1 MSYRSILFVWFIL
14 FSMFMILV
22 VPCNAQEKG
31 KSITIGLIGK
41 SQSNPVFMAAYAG
54 ARVAAKELSEKNNI
68 EIKIDWQTPQDE
80 SPQLQAEA
88 IEKFIQSGVSGIAI
102 ACSDELILTPII
114 DKSVD
119 HGIPVLCFDSDASK
133 SKRFAF
139 YGSDD
144 QEFGRLLMK
153 ELAREMNEK
162 GVIAISGGNKNAPNL
177 KKRIQAVLE
186 ELKNYPSM
194 KVAVNGICYHE
205 EIPEKAAEVVSRMQK
220 ANPHIG
226 GWAFIGGW
234 PLFVKDAIKWKP
246 GKVKIV
252 ACDAL
257 PIELEY
263 MENGYVQVLI
273 AQNCFL
279 WGYKSVEML
288 LDKIIQNQ
296 TPPKQLNMG
305 PLTRVT
311 KSNIGEWSL
320 NWKKWLLKEAVN
332 R

>member
-1 MSYRSILFVWFIL
+1 MKYKSLVYRYAILFNLIISIGF
-14 FSMFMILV
+14 
-22 VPCNAQEKG
+22 AQEKG
-31 KSITIGLIGK
+31 KSITIGFIGK
-41 SQSNPVFMAAYAG
+41 SQSNPVFLAAYAG
-54 ARVAAKELSEKNNI
+54 ARVAAKELGEKDNI

-80 SPQLQAEA
+80 SPKLQAEA

-102 ACSDELILTPII
+102 ACSDELVLTPII
-114 DKSVD
+114 DKAVE
-119 HGIPVLCFDSDASK
+119 HGIPVVCFDSDAPQ

-162 GVIAISGGNKNAPNL
+162 GMIAISGGNKNAPNL

-194 KVAVNGICYHE
+194 KIAVNGICYHA
-205 EIPEKAAEVVSRMQK
+205 EIPEKAAEVVSRTQK
-220 ANPHIG
+220 SNPQIG

-234 PLFVKDAIKWKP
+234 PLFAKDAIQWKP

-257 PIELEY
+257 PTELEY
-263 MENGYVQVLI
+263 MESGYVQVLI

-279 WGYKSVEML
+279 WGYKSVEL
-288 LDKIIQNQ
+288 LKDKIILNQ

-305 PLTRVT
+305 PLTMVT
-311 KSNIGEWSL
+311 KTNLNEWSL